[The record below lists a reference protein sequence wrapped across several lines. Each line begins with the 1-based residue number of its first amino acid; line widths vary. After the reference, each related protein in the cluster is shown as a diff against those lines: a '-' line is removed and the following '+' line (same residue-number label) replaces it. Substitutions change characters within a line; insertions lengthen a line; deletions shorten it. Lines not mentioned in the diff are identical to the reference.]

1 MFTKLVNTI
10 PPNPQRQSNP
20 EHTIYGVCSR
30 RRTMEGPTDHYA
42 ATPVVLPAFATP
54 RSSSMWFRDTE
65 NRTAEGHG
73 PTRLHLLAW
82 PAHGSWR
89 L

>member
-42 ATPVVLPAFATP
+42 ATPVGPSGL
-54 RSSSMWFRDTE
+54 RDSS
-65 NRTAEGHG
+65 
-73 PTRLHLLAW
+73 LLIDVV
-82 PAHGSWR
+82 SR
-89 L
+89 YRK